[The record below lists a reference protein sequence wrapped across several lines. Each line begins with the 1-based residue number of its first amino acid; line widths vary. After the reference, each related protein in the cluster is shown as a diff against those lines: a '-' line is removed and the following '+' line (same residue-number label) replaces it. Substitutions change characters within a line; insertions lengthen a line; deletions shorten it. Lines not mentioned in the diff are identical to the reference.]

1 MSAKRA
7 RTAGLLA
14 VVWMTVV
21 LKLTAS
27 GIGLHAVSQPQWLTS
42 RRCQVV
48 RSAAWLAAIV
58 LVLHGG
64 VLTSIGLL
72 VQADLVHASAHADH
86 KALAWH
92 AFLWDPW
99 FLVWGLLL
107 AAALTLTRR
116 PPIDRLRR
124 PE

>member
-1 MSAKRA
+1 MPALDGRGGVRHHAINHPGNRERGDGDNSSPRSAEGGVSGRA
-7 RTAGLLA
+7 FR
-14 VVWMTVV
+14 
-21 LKLTAS
+21 
-27 GIGLHAVSQPQWLTS
+27 
-42 RRCQVV
+42 RRCDGAETYLEGAEALDGMEFLGTAEAGELPTGK
-48 RSAAWLAAIV
+48 S
-58 LVLHGG
+58 
-64 VLTSIGLL
+64 SP
-72 VQADLVHASAHADH
+72 SSDH